1 MQNKTETIDK
11 KIPDIPIRLVITEG
25 SKEEN
30 KKHAE
35 ESIRY
40 ALKILKLDMNP
51 KIYID
56 FFNLLYDEW
65 DDAIKAMDHIHERI
79 QFDCYLVHLL
89 KKKNK
94 MEK

>member
-1 MQNKTETIDK
+1 MKTESTIPE
-11 KIPDIPIRLVITEG
+11 ITVSLVITEG

-35 ESIRY
+35 ESIRD

-79 QFDCYLVHLL
+79 RFDRYLVYLL